1 MGKRIL
7 VHGWYGHANVG
18 DELMAAALRHI
29 LAGHVIKFVDKLK
42 LVDVQTAQVVLIG
55 GGSFLYAPLHGD
67 EATKVALAS
76 KPVIYVGVGSET
88 DIHDEH
94 VKLLKRSTAAFT
106 RSKTPSAAFLAAAP
120 HAVTL
125 PDLSLCLN
133 SVTNQTPMSA
143 KKLLVVPNSEVLPHR
158 SAPSY
163 KRPAWEYFKSE
174 ACQAIDALVSDGWSV
189 SMAPFCDDAA
199 VRDVWA
205 CAEIT
210 ANCERRAK
218 IRCLTPEWIGDGSF
232 DSISKVFADV
242 SVVLTQ
248 RFHGAIIAQLTGTPC
263 VIIHHHDKLKQL
275 GSEVATKVPYY
286 GVQKDMLLD
295 SIKNAQ
301 VPVNSTDPGLFAIV
315 RDAVNIALDE

>member
-7 VHGWYGHANVG
+7 VYGWYAHRNVG

-29 LAGHVIKFVDKLK
+29 LVGHNIKFVDRFK
-42 LVDVQTAQVVLIG
+42 VSDVRDADVILIG

-67 EATKVALAS
+67 TEAKTALTM
-76 KPVIYVGVGSET
+76 KPVVYVGVGSET
-88 DIHDEH
+88 DIHIEH
-94 VKLLKRSTAAFT
+94 AALLSRSIAAFT

-120 HAVTL
+120 HAVML
-125 PDLSLCLN
+125 PDLSLCL
-133 SVTNQTPMSA
+133 SGVTNQMPMSA
-143 KKLLVVPNSEVLPHR
+143 KKLLFVPNSEVLPHR

-174 ACQAIDALVSDGWSV
+174 VCQAIDALVSDGWSV

-232 DSISKVFADV
+232 DSISKIFADA

-248 RFHGAIIAQLTGTPC
+248 RFHGAVIAQLTGTPC

-275 GSEVATKVPYY
+275 GSDVATKVPYY
-286 GVQKDMLLD
+286 GVQKDLLLD
-295 SIKNAQ
+295 GIKNAQ
-301 VPVNSTDPGLFAIV
+301 VPVNSTDPGLFIIV